1 MAEEITFC
9 VIRAGLLLFPVHI
22 TEHLHQHLTAA
33 AAAAAA
39 AADQAQIS
47 TWSSSS
53 LTLSPAVCHTEGKPL
68 N

>member
-22 TEHLHQHLTAA
+22 SEHLHQHLTA